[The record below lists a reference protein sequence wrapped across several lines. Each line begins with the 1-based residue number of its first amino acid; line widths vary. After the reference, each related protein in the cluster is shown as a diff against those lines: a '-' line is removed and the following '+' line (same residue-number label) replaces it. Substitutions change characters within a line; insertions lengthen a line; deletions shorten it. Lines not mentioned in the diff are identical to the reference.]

1 MYVDG
6 TLCRHRRT
14 NAEDR
19 CRRNL
24 AKSFNCTSHSPI
36 MLQKDAK
43 YIREKV
49 MAHNKWFEECIPMI
63 ASENLMSPLAKE
75 MLISDFADR
84 YAEGLPGKRY
94 YQGNIYTDEV
104 ELKTIELAK
113 RIFDADFADVRPIS
127 GTVANM
133 AILFAFAQPGDTITT
148 CALAQGAH
156 ISTCEFGAFGQR
168 TVNSVNYPFNEY
180 DMNLDVDK
188 TIKLLKEVKPKIAQ
202 FGLSVFLF
210 PPPLKELRDTFDEIG
225 CLVWED
231 CAHVL
236 GLIAGGQFHDPLKE
250 GVNIVSSSTHKT
262 FPGPNHGLLLGH
274 DMTEEQEKALQKA
287 VFPGVT
293 SSHHL
298 HAMAALGITLAEME
312 VFGKEY
318 AAQVCRN
325 ARALGEALY
334 ELEVPVLCPDLG
346 FTRSHAI
353 AVDVGQFGGGKD
365 CAKALED
372 ANIICNKNMLPR
384 DTSAVRPSGLRLGS
398 QEMTRIGM
406 RESEMKQVAEFIA
419 RIVVKK
425 EDPTKVKEDVKA
437 FKKQFTTI
445 QYCFNAGEPAYSYH
459 RLVE

>member
-1 MYVDG
+1 MKRCVDA
-6 TLCRHRRT
+6 
-14 NAEDR
+14 AERMQETIVDATDL
-19 CRRNL
+19 NHL
-24 AKSFNCTSHSPI
+24 IALHIHSI
-36 MLQKDAK
+36 MSQEDAK
-43 YIREKV
+43 YIRKKV
-49 MAHNKWFEECIPMI
+49 IAHNRWFEECIPMI

-94 YQGNIYTDEV
+94 YQGNIYVDEV

-113 RIFDADFADVRPIS
+113 SVFDADFADVRPIS

-133 AILFAFAQPGDTITT
+133 AVLFAFAQSGDTITT

-168 TVNSVNYPFNEY
+168 AVNSVNYPFNEHN
-180 DMNLDVDK
+180 MNLDVDG

-231 CAHVL
+231 CAHIL
-236 GLIAGGQFHDPLKE
+236 GLIAGGQFHNPLRE

-274 DMTEEQEKALQKA
+274 NMTEEQEKSLQKA

-318 AAQVCRN
+318 AAQTCRN

-334 ELEVPVLCPDLG
+334 ELGVPVLCPDLG

-353 AVDVGQFGGGKD
+353 AVDVGQFGGGKN

-372 ANIICNKNMLPR
+372 ANIICNKNMLPK
-384 DTSAVRPSGLRLGS
+384 DISAVRPSGLRLGS

-419 RIVVKK
+419 RVVVKK
-425 EDPTKVKEDVKA
+425 EDPAKVKTDVKT

-445 QYCFNAGEPAYSYH
+445 QYCFNAGEPAYGYH
-459 RLVE
+459 RLVK

>member
-1 MYVDG
+1 M
-6 TLCRHRRT
+6 T
-14 NAEDR
+14 AED
-19 CRRNL
+19 
-24 AKSFNCTSHSPI
+24 AKF
-36 MLQKDAK
+36 
-43 YIREKV
+43 IREKV

-94 YQGNIYTDEV
+94 YQGNIYVDQV

-113 RIFDADFADVRPIS
+113 KVFNADFADVRPIS

-133 AILFAFAQPGDTITT
+133 AVLFAFANPGDTITT

-168 TVNSVNYPFNEY
+168 AVNSVNYPFDVE
-180 DMNLDVDK
+180 DMNLDVDG

-210 PPPLKELRDTFDEIG
+210 PPPLKELQDTFNEVG

-236 GLIAGGQFHDPLKE
+236 GLIAGGQFHDPLRE

-262 FPGPNHGLLLGH
+262 FPGPNHGMLLGQNL
-274 DMTEEQEKALQKA
+274 TEEQEKALQKA

-298 HAMAALGITLAEME
+298 HAMAALGITLAEMD

-318 AAQVCRN
+318 AAQACKN
-325 ARALGEALY
+325 SRALGQALY
-334 ELEVPVLCPDLG
+334 ELGVPVLCEKQG

-353 AVDVGQFGGGKD
+353 AVDVSQFGGGKD
-365 CAKALED
+365 CAKLLED

-398 QEMTRIGM
+398 QEMTRLGM
-406 RESEMKQVAEFIA
+406 KESEMKQVAEFIA
-419 RIVVKK
+419 RVVVKK
-425 EDPTKVKEDVKA
+425 EDPAKVKEDVKA
-437 FKKQFTTI
+437 FKKQFATI
-445 QYCFNAGEPAYSYH
+445 QYCFNAGEPAYGYH
-459 RLVE
+459 KLVE

>member
-1 MYVDG
+1 M
-6 TLCRHRRT
+6 
-14 NAEDR
+14 AIEDAR
-19 CRRNL
+19 
-24 AKSFNCTSHSPI
+24 
-36 MLQKDAK
+36 
-43 YIREKV
+43 YIRQEV

-94 YQGNIYTDEV
+94 YQGNIYVDKV
-104 ELKTIELAK
+104 EEKATELAK
-113 RIFDADFADVRPIS
+113 KLFRADFADVRPIS

-133 AILFAFAQPGDTITT
+133 AVLFAFAEPGDVITT

-168 TVNSVNYPFNEY
+168 AVRSVNYPFSTE
-180 DMNLDVDK
+180 DMNLDVDG
-188 TIKLLKEVKPKIAQ
+188 TAKLLRREKPKIAQ

-210 PPPLKELRDTFDEIG
+210 PPPIKELKPVFDEVG

-236 GLIAGGQFHDPLKE
+236 GLIAGGQFQKPFDD
-250 GVNIVSSSTHKT
+250 GVQIISSSTHKT
-262 FPGPNHGLLLGH
+262 FPGPNHGMILASGI
-274 DMTEEQEKALQKA
+274 TEEQEKKLQKA

-298 HAMAALGITLAEME
+298 HAMAALAVTLAEMD
-312 VFGKEY
+312 VFARDY
-318 AAQVCRN
+318 AAQACKN

-334 ELEVPVLCPDLG
+334 ELGVPVLCPDLG

-353 AVDVGQFGGGKD
+353 ALDVSAFGGGKE
-365 CAKALED
+365 CAQLLED
-372 ANIICNKNMLPR
+372 ANIICNKNMLPS
-384 DTSAVRPSGLRLGS
+384 DTSAVRPSGLRLGA

-406 RESEMKQVAEFIA
+406 REGDMREVASLIA
-419 RIVVKK
+419 RVVKGR
-425 EDPTKVKEDVKA
+425 EDPKRVKEDVKS
-437 FKKQFTTI
+437 FKKGFTGI
-445 QYCFNAGEPAYSYH
+445 RYCFNEGEPAYGYH
-459 RLVE
+459 KLVE